1 MQLPIHSTRHTH
13 TVMLMEAEWEM
24 KSISES
30 LGYESIVTTMNAY
43 AHISHNFA
51 KQSIDSFD
59 EYMER

>member
-1 MQLPIHSTRHTH
+1 
-13 TVMLMEAEWEM
+13 MLMEAEWEM